1 MNRTNTTRLPASTAD
16 ILSGGFRR
24 SPVIASEWRAHY
36 DRLLELRDQIIT
48 RKTQMVATAQEER
61 PTFSEHMGDAGTDQ
75 YDQDFALGMISADQ
89 QAIYE
94 IEQAIDRIRNGTYGI
109 CELTGRPI
117 ERERLEIIP
126 WTRYRLDAQ
135 LEIERSGNMK
145 RTRLGKI
152 IALVIKAEQGD

>member
-1 MNRTNTTRLPASTAD
+1 
-16 ILSGGFRR
+16 
-24 SPVIASEWRAHY
+24 
-36 DRLLELRDQIIT
+36 
-48 RKTQMVATAQEER
+48 MVATAQEER